1 MCSKLL
7 EAITLAD
14 EQKFSLADL
23 DLEMLERIANG
34 IDNPAES
41 LSKIEELPNVKSDKK
56 SSDDKSEATAD

>member
-1 MCSKLL
+1 M
-7 EAITLAD
+7 AD

-56 SSDDKSEATAD
+56 SSDDKYEATAD